1 MESINELPNH
11 LVALIM
17 QQLPID
23 ERCRCCVV
31 SKAFNTLNSH
41 LQLGPALHIRP
52 QQVNTTY
59 STLIKKLCGNGG
71 RNQVLSCI
79 DACDTPRHAHFPLLC

>member
-52 QQVNTTY
+52 QQVNTY
-59 STLIKKLCGNGG
+59 ST
-71 RNQVLSCI
+71 S
-79 DACDTPRHAHFPLLC
+79 T